1 MRRQA
6 HSSVPRIAREL
17 GLRLYEVTAGR
28 ALVQP
33 EPLARWFARA
43 LAAALATRAALVLP
57 DLSMLVASGGGELL
71 QL

>member
-1 MRRQA
+1 
-6 HSSVPRIAREL
+6 
-17 GLRLYEVTAGR
+17 
-28 ALVQP
+28 VQP